1 MKLSRLLLVAAY
13 VARLRAHFAFV
24 AGLDV
29 TSVLR
34 WTWEVNHQIEDCRSQ
49 IADFRV
55 SDCRSQIADFR
66 VSDCRSQIA
75 DFRFQISDFRFQIA
89 DFRLQIS
96 DVRLRFRRRGLKS
109 KSLKLHLKYS
119 SGLL

>member
-49 IADFRV
+49 IADLRL
-55 SDCRSQIADFR
+55 QI
-66 VSDCRSQIA
+66 S
-75 DFRFQISDFRFQIA
+75 DFRFQISDFRLQISDCRFQIA
-89 DFRLQIS
+89 DLRCQIAVS
-96 DVRLRFRRRGLKS
+96 QERS
-109 KSLKLHLKYS
+109 QI
-119 SGLL
+119 